1 MPFDVGERRQR
12 SAKTRRRRALCT
24 QPRCRDRTRAR
35 RQEIPSTHRWWQENK
50 THSCSSVRGIRCNV
64 ARCYTLNPAVKP
76 GRHLFCLRKHSWL
89 SPSSATGRFP
99 KMSEKITYVQPW
111 QLNVPRGFSKSL
123 SYCASVED
131 LYICAAD
138 LSGRV
143 LEGVVTFLLHLLE
156 GGQSGRG
163 RGKKFCKYI
172 SSLFSFFFL

>member
-1 MPFDVGERRQR
+1 MLFDVGERRQR

-24 QPRCRDRTRAR
+24 QPRCRDKTHAR

-76 GRHLFCLRKHSWL
+76 GRHLFL
-89 SPSSATGRFP
+89 SPQTFMTVSLKCHGTLSKNVRKNHVCPA
-99 KMSEKITYVQPW
+99 W

-143 LEGVVTFLLHLLE
+143 LEGEVTFLLHLLE
-156 GGQSGRG
+156 GGPVR
-163 RGKKFCKYI
+163 
-172 SSLFSFFFL
+172 